1 MDHGKFSLV
10 NKQVASVVAEL
21 LYVHDC
27 IVLPGFGGLIGNYAS
42 ARVHQVSHVF
52 QMPSKQLAFNRNL
65 KTDDGLLVNQF
76 AKNENISF
84 AEARTTLVDYAKTL
98 NDRLLAGER
107 VDWEHVGQFHSD
119 IERNFQFRA
128 FTTQNFLPESF
139 GLYTLQVSPINR
151 VPSPDRRPEPVF
163 VNREI
168 VSPVK
173 RNRKFPFRTALK
185 TVPFILLAALIGVNS
200 ILPEGKGISKSDF
213 SIFSSTA
220 SAPTF
225 GIGSIRSNN
234 LPAVR
239 KAVEVITVETFSAES
254 AKIFIVAGCYST
266 EHNANGMVDYLNEK
280 GFNSFVLDQTP
291 AGLHRVVYGSYA
303 SVNEASNELNAIK
316 KGLNEEAWLLIR

>member
-1 MDHGKFSLV
+1 
-10 NKQVASVVAEL
+10 
-21 LYVHDC
+21 
-27 IVLPGFGGLIGNYAS
+27 LPGFGGLIGNYAS
-42 ARVHQVSHVF
+42 ARVHPVSYVF

-76 AKNENISF
+76 AKIENISF
-84 AEARTTLVDYAKTL
+84 AEARKTLVDYAETL

-128 FTTQNFLPESF
+128 FTTQNFLPESY
-139 GLYTLQVSPINR
+139 GLYTIQVSPINR

-168 VSPVK
+168 VSSAK
-173 RNRKFPFRTALK
+173 QSRKFPIRTALK
-185 TVPFILLAALIGVNS
+185 TVPFVLLAAFIGFNA

-213 SIFSSTA
+213 SIFSNTT

-225 GIGSIRSNN
+225 GISAVHSSS

-239 KAVEVITVETFSAES
+239 KAVEVIAVESFSAES

-266 EHNANGMVDYLNEK
+266 EQNASGAVDYLNEK

-291 AGLHRVVYGSYA
+291 AGLYRVVYVSYA
-303 SVNEASNELNAIK
+303 SVNEASNELSAIK

>member
-10 NKQVASVVAEL
+10 NKQVAGIVAEL

-42 ARVHQVSHVF
+42 ARVHPVSHVF

-76 AKNENISF
+76 AKIENISF
-84 AEARTTLVDYAKTL
+84 TEARKTLVDYSETL

-128 FTTQNFLPESF
+128 FTTHNFLPESY

-173 RNRKFPFRTALK
+173 QSRKFPIRAALK
-185 TVPFILLAALIGVNS
+185 TVPFILFAAFIGFNA

-213 SIFSSTA
+213 SIFSNTT

-225 GIGSIRSNN
+225 GISAVHSSS

-239 KAVEVITVETFSAES
+239 KAVEVIAVESFSAES

-266 EHNANGMVDYLNEK
+266 EQNASGAVDYLNEK

-291 AGLHRVVYGSYA
+291 AGLYRVVYGSYA
-303 SVNEASNELNAIK
+303 SVNEASNELSAIK

>member
-10 NKQVASVVAEL
+10 NKQVSGIVAEL

-42 ARVHQVSHVF
+42 ARVHPVSHVF

-76 AKNENISF
+76 AKNQNSSF
-84 AEARTTLVDYAKTL
+84 SEARTTLISYAEAL

-107 VDWEHVGQFHSD
+107 VDWEHVGQFQSD
-119 IERNFQFRA
+119 VERNFQFRA
-128 FTTQNFLPESF
+128 FTTHNFLPESF

-151 VPSPDRRPEPVF
+151 GPSPDRRPEPVF

-173 RNRKFPFRTALK
+173 QNRKFPIRAALK
-185 TVPFILLAALIGVNS
+185 TVPFILLAALIGFNA

-213 SIFSSTA
+213 SVFSNIA

-225 GIGSIRSNN
+225 AIGSIRSSN

-239 KAVEVITVETFSAES
+239 KSVEVISVETFSAES

-266 EHNANGMVDYLNEK
+266 EQNANGMVDYLNEK
-280 GFNSFVLDQTP
+280 GFDSFVLDQTP

-303 SVNEASNELNAIK
+303 SVNEASSELSAIK

>member
-42 ARVHQVSHVF
+42 ARVHPVSHVF

-76 AKNENISF
+76 AKNQNSSF
-84 AEARTTLVDYAKTL
+84 SEARTTLISYAEAL

-107 VDWEHVGQFHSD
+107 VDWEHVGQFQSD
-119 IERNFQFRA
+119 VERNFQFRA
-128 FTTQNFLPESF
+128 FTTHNFLPESF

-151 VPSPDRRPEPVF
+151 GPSPDRRPEPVF

-173 RNRKFPFRTALK
+173 QNRKFPIRAALK
-185 TVPFILLAALIGVNS
+185 TVPFILLAALIGFNA

-213 SIFSSTA
+213 SVFSNIA

-225 GIGSIRSNN
+225 AIGSIRSSN

-239 KAVEVITVETFSAES
+239 KSVEVISVETFSAES

-266 EHNANGMVDYLNEK
+266 EQNANGMVDYLNEK
-280 GFNSFVLDQTP
+280 GFDSFVLDQTP

-303 SVNEASNELNAIK
+303 SVNEASSELSAIK